1 MGCSFSPCFETLQ
14 KGHIFLTVI
23 KLQKNPPSACDARLS
38 ATTMIILPLKMWVPT
53 SKAIS
58 IPVVSSY
65 LCPRLMAEVM
75 THTHTYQLI
84 LMEILSVIDILL
96 GYFPV
101 QSKILRS
108 FVFLFSFLM
117 DLILRNH
124 HDTKLIV
131 RNMENCWKDHFLTER
146 ALSVLICCTSLQVL
160 LIINSS

>member
-1 MGCSFSPCFETLQ
+1 
-14 KGHIFLTVI
+14 
-23 KLQKNPPSACDARLS
+23 
-38 ATTMIILPLKMWVPT
+38 
-53 SKAIS
+53 
-58 IPVVSSY
+58 
-65 LCPRLMAEVM
+65 MAEVM

-108 FVFLFSFLM
+108 FVFLFCFLM

-131 RNMENCWKDHFLTER
+131 RNMENC
-146 ALSVLICCTSLQVL
+146 
-160 LIINSS
+160 

>member
-1 MGCSFSPCFETLQ
+1 
-14 KGHIFLTVI
+14 
-23 KLQKNPPSACDARLS
+23 
-38 ATTMIILPLKMWVPT
+38 
-53 SKAIS
+53 
-58 IPVVSSY
+58 
-65 LCPRLMAEVM
+65 M

-117 DLILRNH
+117 DLILGNH

-131 RNMENCWKDHFLTER
+131 RNMENC
-146 ALSVLICCTSLQVL
+146 
-160 LIINSS
+160 